1 MSTHDNFSLQYPI
14 GKFEWTTTLPSSKEK
29 KEILDVL
36 KNFPALVEREVE
48 GLKENELQT
57 PYREG
62 GWTIAQVVHHLADSH
77 SHAYLRSKHALLES
91 TPKIKDY
98 AEAEWAKLEDASSSD
113 VSPSILILKGVHKR
127 WVAFFESLSKS
138 QFENEYH
145 HPERSKNYPL
155 YIVMKLYAWH
165 SMHHLEHIRSLKK
178 RMANSNKS

>member
-1 MSTHDNFSLQYPI
+1 MSSHDIFSLQYPI
-14 GKFEWTTTLPSSKEK
+14 GKFEWTTTQPSSKEK

-127 WVAFFESLSKS
+127 WVVFFESLSES

-178 RMANSNKS
+178 RMSNSNKS

>member
-1 MSTHDNFSLQYPI
+1 MSTRDFFSLQYPI
-14 GKFEWTTTLPSSKEK
+14 GKFEWTTTQPSSKEK

-36 KNFPALVEREVE
+36 KNFPAFIEREIV
-48 GLKENELQT
+48 GLKENVLQT

-91 TPKIKDY
+91 TPRINDY
-98 AEAEWAKLEDASSSD
+98 EEAIWAKLEDASSSD
-113 VSPSILILKGVHKR
+113 VSSSILILKGIHKR
-127 WVAFFESLSKS
+127 WVAFFESLSES
-138 QFENEYH
+138 QFQHEYH

-155 YIVMKLYAWH
+155 HVVMKLYAWH

-178 RMANSNKS
+178 RMVNANT

>member
-1 MSTHDNFSLQYPI
+1 MSSHDIFSLQYPI
-14 GKFEWTTTLPSSKEK
+14 GKFEWTTTQPSSKEK

-98 AEAEWAKLEDASSSD
+98 AEGS
-113 VSPSILILKGVHKR
+113 GQ
-127 WVAFFESLSKS
+127 S
-138 QFENEYH
+138 Q
-145 HPERSKNYPL
+145 KMLLPL
-155 YIVMKLYAWH
+155 MFLPVF
-165 SMHHLEHIRSLKK
+165 
-178 RMANSNKS
+178 